1 MFVDSNSN
9 HKRKAVI
16 IMILMIS
23 ISIYLSGPEIRDG
36 DFAEVKEGQW
46 LGAVVYSTGK
56 GGKAMVQHM
65 FLLSP
70 LIE

>member
-1 MFVDSNSN
+1 MVIAIIE
-9 HKRKAVI
+9 KKAVI

-36 DFAEVKEGQW
+36 DFIEAKSGQW

-56 GGKAMVQHM
+56 DGKAMVQHM
-65 FLLSP
+65 FLLIMSP
-70 LIE
+70 LNQ

>member
-1 MFVDSNSN
+1 
-9 HKRKAVI
+9 
-16 IMILMIS
+16 MIS

-56 GGKAMVQHM
+56 DGHAMVQHII
-65 FLLSP
+65 FVALTCSQIYL
-70 LIE
+70 